1 MATFTTAAQ
10 RGFEAKSRP
19 LIKSYYYMPIIAGF
33 VVLAIAAGMLT
44 ETLLLASH
52 IDSSVGVI
60 KPEVTDIRVH
70 TDSIAELNSV
80 DASAKGIKTGAD
92 PLSGQAATILTTVG
106 TIDGTVGQIDNV
118 TGSISAHAAAID
130 ATVNSISPHVLLIAQ
145 PVEAIDRDLHTTI
158 SLLNSVLGLVVG
170 VKGDTGALLGAPLL
184 PAVEAHAKSI
194 DCRLLGADCANG

>member
-1 MATFTTAAQ
+1 MATMNATRDRFAPKVQ
-10 RGFEAKSRP
+10 P
-19 LIKSYYYMPIIAGF
+19 LMKSYWYMPLVAGF

-52 IDSSVGVI
+52 IDASVGVI

-70 TDSIAELNSV
+70 TDSIAELNGV
-80 DASAKGIKTGAD
+80 DASAKGIKTSAD

-106 TIDGTVGQIDNV
+106 TIDGTVGQIDNA

-130 ATVNSISPHVLLIAQ
+130 ATVDSITPHVLLIAQ

-158 SLLNSVLGLVVG
+158 GELNTVLSLASGI
-170 VKGDTGALLGAPLL
+170 KGDTAALLSTPLL
-184 PAVEAHAKSI
+184 PDVETHAKSI
-194 DCRLLGADCANG
+194 DCRLLGPDCNNG